1 MADALLNGFLEKRAF
16 LKDNIVVSDIDQSRL
31 SYMNDKFGVKVTLSN
46 TSLLDELKIIILSV
60 KPNVMDEVLKE
71 IAPEVTDEHLMI
83 SVAAGYPISKMENFL
98 GTDKRIVRVM
108 PNTPSK
114 IGAGASGFCLG

>member
-1 MADALLNGFLEKRAF
+1 
-16 LKDNIVVSDIDQSRL
+16 
-31 SYMNDKFGVKVTLSN
+31 MNEKFGVKVTLSN

>member
-1 MADALLNGFLEKRAF
+1 MNG
-16 LKDNIVVSDIDQSRL
+16 
-31 SYMNDKFGVKVTLSN
+31 KFGVKVTLCN

-60 KPNVMDEVLKE
+60 KPNVMDEVLQE
-71 IAPEVTDEHLMI
+71 IAPIVTDEHLMI
-83 SVAAGYPISKMENFL
+83 SVAAGYPISKMENYL

-114 IGAGASGFCLG
+114 IGAGASGFCLGQQATQDDADTVELMMNSVGLACQVNEN

>member
-1 MADALLNGFLEKRAF
+1 
-16 LKDNIVVSDIDQSRL
+16 
-31 SYMNDKFGVKVTLSN
+31 
-46 TSLLDELKIIILSV
+46 
-60 KPNVMDEVLKE
+60 MDEVLQE
-71 IAPEVTDEHLMI
+71 IAPIVTDEHLMI
-83 SVAAGYPISKMENFL
+83 SVAAGYPISKMENYL